1 MTLFCYEKILITL
14 ILIFQISFSFSQDY
28 TIDVTAKSKN
38 DYKISGKDLNGN
50 TEGLDID
57 LNFAVG
63 NKIIFN
69 INSPGHP
76 FLIKLKPGTGKKN
89 LVEGANNNGTAKGI
103 IEWVPTEPGIYY
115 YQCLKHKVM
124 VGKIII
130 S

>member
-1 MTLFCYEKILITL
+1 MKKILITL
-14 ILIFQISFSFSQDY
+14 LLTFQFSYSFGHDY
-28 TIDVTAKSKN
+28 MIDVTAKSKN
-38 DYKISGKDLNGN
+38 DYKISGVDSNGN
-50 TEGLDID
+50 IEGLDID

-69 INSPGHP
+69 VNSPGHP

-89 LVEGANNNGTAKGI
+89 LAEDANNNGIAKGI
-103 IEWVPTEPGIYY
+103 IEWVPTKPGTYY
-115 YQCLKHKVM
+115 YQCLKHKGM